1 MANTYESPLF
11 FYLPDERQPII
22 SPDPQTFPE
31 PGVRFGVPTGFYRS
45 VTGRYEPFAFA
56 SMTIELPF
64 GNNAARG
71 RLLQA
76 QANLQSAEI
85 QAMRLDRVARETIV
99 ASESALRRA
108 AESIELLKTSVS
120 ASEQTLSATME
131 QLRIGEATLFNT
143 IRTEDEVL
151 GDRLELIRMLQS
163 YYQTLARL
171 KFEAGT
177 LVTVEGAGGA
187 AEALVFNAAEF
198 SK

>member
-1 MANTYESPLF
+1 
-11 FYLPDERQPII
+11 
-22 SPDPQTFPE
+22 
-31 PGVRFGVPTGFYRS
+31 
-45 VTGRYEPFAFA
+45 
-56 SMTIELPF
+56 MTIELPF

-85 QAMRLDRVARETIV
+85 QATRLDRVARETIV
-99 ASESALRRA
+99 ASENALRRA

>member
-1 MANTYESPLF
+1 MVLATSG
-11 FYLPDERQPII
+11 ERRWLRGPI
-22 SPDPQTFPE
+22 
-31 PGVRFGVPTGFYRS
+31 RFGPTTS
-45 VTGRYEPFAFA
+45 
-56 SMTIELPF
+56 
-64 GNNAARG
+64 
-71 RLLQA
+71 LLSTPIA
-76 QANLQSAEI
+76 C
-85 QAMRLDRVARETIV
+85 V
-99 ASESALRRA
+99 
-108 AESIELLKTSVS
+108 KTSVS

-187 AEALVFNAAEF
+187 AEALVFNASEF
-198 SK
+198 SR